1 MVINLQDFMVG
12 YKTHQVV
19 FWDKK
24 WVFREP
30 SIRTL
35 LTIKSQ
41 EWAEQLL
48 KEILIEGS
56 YEGLDEALG
65 NLTIEKR
72 EEFYQSLLK
81 ELGLK

>member
-35 LTIKSQ
+35 LSIKSQ

-56 YEGLDEALG
+56 YEELDEALG

>member
-12 YKTHQVV
+12 YRTHQVV

-35 LTIKSQ
+35 LSIKSQ

-56 YEGLDEALG
+56 YEELDEALG
-65 NLTIEKR
+65 NFTIEKR

>member
-35 LTIKSQ
+35 LTIKNQ

-56 YEGLDEALG
+56 YEELDEALG

>member
-24 WVFREP
+24 WTFREP

-56 YEGLDEALG
+56 YEELDEALG